1 MPIPIDAELN
11 RTAPRR
17 QAGKLTPA
25 DRRAGPTHRRAG
37 VLAKAPEDPPAVD
50 AAPADP
56 HPASEK
62 NASNTSHRG
71 RTLSIPA
78 RITRAR
84 SRVNGA
90 VRAPRRRARR
100 GVSGP
105 RWAAASGRASLAE
118 APGFVMT
125 SSRPGCSLCQ
135 TGLPDSREAAL
146 SPPPDPT
153 GILPF
158 DREGAGVESLTGRGD
173 DRGRG

>member
-1 MPIPIDAELN
+1 MLIPIDAELN

-37 VLAKAPEDPPAVD
+37 VLANAPEDPPAVD

-84 SRVNGA
+84 SRVNGST
-90 VRAPRRRARR
+90 PSLTARR
-100 GVSGP
+100 
-105 RWAAASGRASLAE
+105 SLR
-118 APGFVMT
+118 F
-125 SSRPGCSLCQ
+125 
-135 TGLPDSREAAL
+135 
-146 SPPPDPT
+146 
-153 GILPF
+153 
-158 DREGAGVESLTGRGD
+158 
-173 DRGRG
+173 